1 MLARLDR
8 FYVNRKMM
16 KEVLRTDIIYSGF
29 SDHSQIVI
37 VFRLTSHMGVGFFLV
52 EIKYRYSQL
61 YLLQRSLLCGVAGPC
76 LQKREFC

>member
-29 SDHSQIVI
+29 SDHSLIVI
-37 VFRLTSHMGVGFFLV
+37 A
-52 EIKYRYSQL
+52 KYRYSH
-61 YLLQRSLLCGVAGPC
+61 
-76 LQKREFC
+76 